1 VGNVAAG
8 RLADRAGRR
17 ATIAAALVVNAA
29 GIFGFYNLPMPWP
42 IAAWVAMMFCLVGA
56 DVLFGALG
64 SELFPTRYRSTASSL
79 RALAWTLGGAIGLAV
94 EGALFGVVGDSHG
107 EVISAMLVLAW
118 IPPLVIWLGIP
129 ETAAKELEE
138 IAPD

>member
-1 VGNVAAG
+1 
-8 RLADRAGRR
+8 
-17 ATIAAALVVNAA
+17 
-29 GIFGFYNLPMPWP
+29 
-42 IAAWVAMMFCLVGA
+42 MMFCLVGA